1 MSNEFLLLAVA
12 HMFAVASP
20 GADFAVVIK
29 NTLRSGKSIG
39 YMTAL
44 GIGLGILV
52 HMVYTLFG
60 VAVILAQSE
69 LLFSLVKYLGAAYL
83 LWLAYQSFQSRKKSD
98 DEKEALLKGALLKQ
112 VSETNKDLISA
123 LKQGFVINVLNPK
136 VTLFFVALFA
146 NIVSQDTPLYIQAGY
161 GLWLAF
167 YTFIWFSLVAWG
179 FSRKVILNWYQNH
192 GHIID
197 WFMGVILLLIAAK
210 LVFL

>member
-1 MSNEFLLLAVA
+1 MLNEFLLLAIA

-29 NTLRSGKSIG
+29 NTLRSGKSVG
-39 YMTAL
+39 YATAF

-52 HMVYTLFG
+52 HMIYTLFG

-69 LLFSLVKYLGAAYL
+69 LLFSTVKYLGAAYL

-98 DEKEALLKGALLKQ
+98 TEKNALLEQKLLKQ
-112 VSETNKDLISA
+112 ASDSKEDLMSA
-123 LKQGFVINVLNPK
+123 FKQGFVINVLNPK

-146 NIVSQDTPLYIQAGY
+146 NIVSQDTPLYIQTGY

-167 YTFIWFSLVAWG
+167 YTFMWFSLVAWG
-179 FSRKVILNWYQNH
+179 FSREVVLNWYQNH

-197 WFMGVILLLIAAK
+197 WFMGGILLLIAAK
-210 LVFL
+210 LVLL